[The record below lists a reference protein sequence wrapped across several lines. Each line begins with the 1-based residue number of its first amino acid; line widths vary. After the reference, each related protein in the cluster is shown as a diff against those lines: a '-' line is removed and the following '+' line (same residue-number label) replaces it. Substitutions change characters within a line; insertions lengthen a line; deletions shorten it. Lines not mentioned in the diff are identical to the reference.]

1 MDSGCNEVSE
11 NIYSIYS
18 VERWVHFDVKIRTR
32 FTDSVTIDNNIEVR
46 VTSFSGKLPYSP
58 APCTP
63 LAPGGGGLVSPTLGC
78 EYSKID
84 TLVMI
89 L

>member
-46 VTSFSGKLPYSP
+46 VTSFSGKLPVLP
-58 APCTP
+58 ASLTP
-63 LAPGGGGLVSPTLGC
+63 HAPGGGGLLSPTLGC
-78 EYSKID
+78 EYSKLKIS
-84 TLVMI
+84 
-89 L
+89 